1 MFYKENIFCKSGEPT
16 PAPETVED
24 QEGCE
29 GEGEEEE
36 VLEEDMCVDE
46 AWSQVAT
53 TKCPTSI
60 NFKFSTLVGL

>member
-16 PAPETVED
+16 PAPETVDD

-46 AWSQVAT
+46 A
-53 TKCPTSI
+53 
-60 NFKFSTLVGL
+60 

>member
-1 MFYKENIFCKSGEPT
+1 MQPIEHHHLLLNFKQRELIYFGTSGAPT

-46 AWSQVAT
+46 A
-53 TKCPTSI
+53 
-60 NFKFSTLVGL
+60 

>member
-1 MFYKENIFCKSGEPT
+1 MFYKENIVCKSGEPT

-46 AWSQVAT
+46 A
-53 TKCPTSI
+53 
-60 NFKFSTLVGL
+60 